1 MSAIL
6 DKLLKGQKVE
16 WLRIAEVGEL
26 VRGNGL
32 QKSDF
37 TESGVPA
44 IHYGQIYTFYGNS
57 TTETKSFVSPEL
69 AEKLR
74 KVNKGDVVITNTSEN
89 LEDVG
94 KALLY
99 LGEKQAVT
107 GGHATIFRPGEKI
120 LGKYFVYFTQ
130 SDFFAS
136 EKRKYAKGTKVID
149 VSATDMAKILIAI
162 PPLDVQAEIVRILD
176 AFTAVTAELTAE
188 LNMREKQYQYYR
200 NKLLSFSEAGIA
212 TDSNRQQQTA
222 LCEGLANN
230 VKQNHQIIWKSLG
243 EVVKMQA
250 GKNIKAS
257 QIHPSQTDENLYP
270 CFGGNGIRGYV
281 NNLSHQ
287 GEYVIIGRQGA
298 LCGNVQRVKG
308 NFYATEHAV
317 VVTVSDL
324 IDVDWAYHMLS
335 FMNLNQYASKSA
347 QPGLAVGKLEQLEIP
362 VPNLSE
368 QKRVAK
374 ILDKLD
380 TITHSIT
387 EGLPKEITLREQQYE
402 YYREQLIDFPKN

>member
-1 MSAIL
+1 M
-6 DKLLKGQKVE
+6 
-16 WLRIAEVGEL
+16 
-26 VRGNGL
+26 
-32 QKSDF
+32 
-37 TESGVPA
+37 
-44 IHYGQIYTFYGNS
+44 
-57 TTETKSFVSPEL
+57 
-69 AEKLR
+69 
-74 KVNKGDVVITNTSEN
+74 
-89 LEDVG
+89 
-94 KALLY
+94 
-99 LGEKQAVT
+99 
-107 GGHATIFRPGEKI
+107 
-120 LGKYFVYFTQ
+120 
-130 SDFFAS
+130 
-136 EKRKYAKGTKVID
+136 
-149 VSATDMAKILIAI
+149 
-162 PPLDVQAEIVRILD
+162 
-176 AFTAVTAELTAE
+176 
-188 LNMREKQYQYYR
+188 
-200 NKLLSFSEAGIA
+200 
-212 TDSNRQQQTA
+212 
-222 LCEGLANN
+222 
-230 VKQNHQIIWKSLG
+230 G

-362 VPNLSE
+362 VPSLSE

-387 EGLPKEITLREQQYE
+387 EGLPKEINLRQRQYE

>member
-6 DKLLKGQKVE
+6 DKLLKKQRVDWVKLGEVAEIGTGSSNRQDEDENGIYPFYVRSKNILKSNTFQFDE
-16 WLRIAEVGEL
+16 TAIIIPGEGGIGEIFHYAQGKYALHQRAYRIHITSSKL
-26 VRGNGL
+26 
-32 QKSDF
+32 
-37 TESGVPA
+37 
-44 IHYGQIYTFYGNS
+44 
-57 TTETKSFVSPEL
+57 ETKYLFYVMAHSFKKYILTKSVGATATSI
-69 AEKLR
+69 R
-74 KVNKGDVVITNTSEN
+74 KPM
-89 LEDVG
+89 LEQF
-94 KALLY
+94 
-99 LGEKQAVT
+99 E
-107 GGHATIFRPGEKI
+107 IP
-120 LGKYFVYFTQ
+120 
-130 SDFFAS
+130 
-136 EKRKYAKGTKVID
+136 
-149 VSATDMAKILIAI
+149 I

-200 NKLLSFSEAGIA
+200 DKLLSFSSDEI
-212 TDSNRQQQTA
+212 N
-222 LCEGLANN
+222 
-230 VKQNHQIIWKSLG
+230 WKSLG

-257 QIHPSQTDENLYP
+257 QINPSQTDENLYP

-287 GEYVIIGRQGA
+287 GEHVIIGRQGA

-317 VVTVSDL
+317 VVTVSDS
-324 IDVDWAYHMLS
+324 IDVDWAYHMFT

-362 VPNLSE
+362 VPSLSE

-387 EGLPKEITLREQQYE
+387 EGLPYEITLRQQQYE
-402 YYREQLIDFPKN
+402 YYREQLLDFPKN

>member
-6 DKLLKGQKVE
+6 DKLLKGRDVE
-16 WLRIAEVGEL
+16 WQSIANLQMLNRGKRL
-26 VRGNGL
+26 VRSQLEETGL
-32 QKSDF
+32 YPVYQ
-37 TESGVPA
+37 
-44 IHYGQIYTFYGNS
+44 NS
-57 TTETKSFVSPEL
+57 LTP
-69 AEKLR
+69 
-74 KVNKGDVVITNTSEN
+74 
-89 LEDVG
+89 
-94 KALLY
+94 
-99 LGEKQAVT
+99 LG
-107 GGHATIFRPGEKI
+107 
-120 LGKYFVYFTQ
+120 YF
-130 SDFFAS
+130 S
-136 EKRKYAKGTKVID
+136 EKNTLPNTAFIISAGAAGEIGYSETEFWAADDCYFFKVPRDILKDKFLYYFLLTQKTKIISQVRKASVPRLGRNSVEN
-149 VSATDMAKILIAI
+149 ILIPI

-200 NKLLSFSEAGIA
+200 DKLLTFSDNE
-212 TDSNRQQQTA
+212 
-222 LCEGLANN
+222 
-230 VKQNHQIIWKSLG
+230 IIWKSLG

-362 VPNLSE
+362 VPSLSE

-387 EGLPKEITLREQQYE
+387 QGLPKEITLRKQQYE